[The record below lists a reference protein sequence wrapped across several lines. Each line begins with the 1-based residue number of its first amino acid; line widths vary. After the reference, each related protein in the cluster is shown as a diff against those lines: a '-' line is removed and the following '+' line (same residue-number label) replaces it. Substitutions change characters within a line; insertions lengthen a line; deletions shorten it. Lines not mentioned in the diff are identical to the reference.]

1 MDNDKTEA
9 MYQVEKLIQIMREN
23 STKKVH
29 IETKDWKISIEQNE
43 NSQMEIVKA
52 ALSSEDSSKDNASG
66 QNRNDL
72 HIVTTPLVGTFY
84 RASSPEQEP
93 YVEIGDV
100 VEIGQVLCLVEAM
113 KVMNEI
119 HSDIEGVVTKIVAAN
134 GDMVE
139 YGQPL
144 FEIKPQDSNDEA

>member
-52 ALSSEDSSKDNASG
+52 ALSSED
-66 QNRNDL
+66 R
-72 HIVTTPLVGTFY
+72 IVTICIL
-84 RASSPEQEP
+84 
-93 YVEIGDV
+93 
-100 VEIGQVLCLVEAM
+100 
-113 KVMNEI
+113 
-119 HSDIEGVVTKIVAAN
+119 
-134 GDMVE
+134 
-139 YGQPL
+139 
-144 FEIKPQDSNDEA
+144 